1 MGFEYGVW
9 GVHRHEAEL
18 PKAHSIDV
26 LVSFGKALPLTK
38 LISVVQVQPEL
49 NTADL
54 HVLVEYSHSF
64 IHSSIK

>member
-1 MGFEYGVW
+1 MGCG
-9 GVHRHEAEL
+9 GVHGQEAEL
-18 PKAHSIDV
+18 PKADSIDV
-26 LVSFGKALPLTK
+26 LLVSFGKALTLTK

-54 HVLVEYSHSF
+54 HVLMEYSHSF